1 MRYFVK
7 TPWWLKKL
15 YPRRI
20 WDFDTGEKIIYLSFD
35 DGPHPVATPFIL
47 DALKKYKAKAS
58 FFCIGKNVL
67 AYPDLYR
74 RIQEEGHRVANH
86 SHSHLNG
93 YKTPDK
99 TYLGDIHEAAAYI
112 DSNLFRPPYG
122 RMTASQFRKL
132 PDYRIIMWDVLSG
145 DFDVSLTKEKC
156 LEGVN
161 TKTKPGSIVVFHEN
175 DKAWEKMSYTLP
187 RFLDYFHQQGYNFSV
202 IP

>member
-86 SHSHLNG
+86 SHNHLDG

-99 TYLGDIHEAAAYI
+99 TYLGDIHEAAAFI

-132 PDYRIIMWDVLSG
+132 PGYKIIMWDVLSG
-145 DFDVSLTKEKC
+145 DFDASLSKEKC

-161 TKTKPGSIVVFHEN
+161 AKTKPGSIVVFHEN
-175 DKAWEKMSYTLP
+175 DKAWEKMSYALP
-187 RFLDYFHQQGYNFSV
+187 RFLDNFHQQGYIFSV